1 MRKITWLTGEYA
13 NVNDRQDQAAK
24 RGCAVTIDFHFN
36 GNGPDAKG
44 GEVWYKPGDAKAKA
58 LGQAILDRFSS
69 LGLPFHGDEPLK
81 EAVLGNR
88 ASFIRH
94 YRNPA
99 ILIEP
104 LFVTNPAANQAGW
117 IHKKGNVQTLARK
130 IAEALE
136 AATTDENSLIGLSI
150 GHIYKPSNQGDTG
163 VDCVRGDTEADHAR
177 AVAQAVGS
185 ILTGAPVTAPP
196 WPPSRLKPTSKTIH
210 TKGHGVLPVANAV
223 LKSDLL
229 KGDNTLEAVAD
240 GRLVLDAT
248 GDRVEG
254 IGPVQD
260 ALNQL
265 GFTINLGSSGR
276 FKGFFGEKT
285 KAAVKAFQAS
295 ANIDVD
301 GRVGRDT
308 IKKLD
313 ERLMPRAPARQPKAS
328 KAAKKSAAGP
338 PTPAGKFVKTRV
350 KVLNRGIP
358 PVEFLQELVAWGK
371 TAPKAIF
378 ADQPGNEKDIY
389 AKVTEELGPFGNI
402 THRKACMLEVMRV
415 LAGFE
420 SSWIWGTGRDEDNP
434 QEDSPDTISAGP
446 FQVSANSMGFG
457 QDLRDLVAQHG
468 IHNSK
473 RDGDAFQV
481 LMKNNHALA
490 FNYISCLLRHTSM
503 ANGPLYKGN
512 ERSKFKPKLRG
523 KEQSIYPWLS
533 RDAAKEFQQLL
544 RA

>member
-1 MRKITWLTGEYA
+1 MRQITWLTGEYA

-58 LGQAILDRFSS
+58 LGQAILDTFSG
-69 LGLPFHGDEPLK
+69 LGLPFHGGEPLK
-81 EAVLGNR
+81 EAVL
-88 ASFIRH
+88 
-94 YRNPA
+94 
-99 ILIEP
+99 E
-104 LFVTNPAANQAGW
+104 AGW

-130 IAEALE
+130 IAEVLE

-150 GHIYKPSNQGDTG
+150 GHIYKPSSQGDTG

-177 AVAQAVGS
+177 AVAEAVGS

-196 WPPSRLKPTSKTIH
+196 WPPTRLKPTSTTIG
-210 TKGHGVLPVANAV
+210 TKRRGVLPAANAV

-229 KGDNTLEAVAD
+229 KGNNTLEAVAN

-301 GRVGRDT
+301 GRVGPDT

-313 ERLMPRAPARQPKAS
+313 ERLMPAAPARQPKTS
-328 KAAKKSAAGP
+328 PKAAKKPAAGP

-358 PVEFLQELVAWGK
+358 PVDFLQELVAWGK
-371 TAPKAIF
+371 TASADIF
-378 ADQPGNEKDIY
+378 VDKQTQETDVYASVKKD
-389 AKVTEELGPFGNI
+389 LGPFNDI
-402 THRKACMLEVMRV
+402 LYRKAGMLEVM
-415 LAGFE
+415 
-420 SSWIWGTGRDEDNP
+420 
-434 QEDSPDTISAGP
+434 
-446 FQVSANSMGFG
+446 
-457 QDLRDLVAQHG
+457 
-468 IHNSK
+468 
-473 RDGDAFQV
+473 
-481 LMKNNHALA
+481 
-490 FNYISCLLRHTSM
+490 
-503 ANGPLYKGN
+503 
-512 ERSKFKPKLRG
+512 
-523 KEQSIYPWLS
+523 
-533 RDAAKEFQQLL
+533 
-544 RA
+544 